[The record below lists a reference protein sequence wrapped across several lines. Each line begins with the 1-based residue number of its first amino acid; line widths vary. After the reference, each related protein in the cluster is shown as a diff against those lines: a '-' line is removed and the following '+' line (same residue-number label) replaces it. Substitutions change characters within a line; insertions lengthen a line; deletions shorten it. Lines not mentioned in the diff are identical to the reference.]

1 MTHSTHG
8 FAITGPRRFP
18 YGLNHMAAI
27 STAVI
32 ALLSASALAAP
43 PAATPPNDPHNF
55 EGTWTDLPAAS
66 PFLLGVDLP
75 YKPEAQ
81 NIAADHLQA
90 FEAGHTFA
98 SAHLTCRPTGV
109 QGITSPKEAV
119 LVMQTPEELIFI
131 SQEDREVRRIWLN
144 SEHPKDLRPSYS
156 GDAIGHWE
164 GNTLVVDVVDFNGKG
179 QLDEVGNPHSNQ
191 LHLVQRITK
200 SPEGNTLTS
209 VYSFTDPVFYTKP
222 FTKTK
227 QWRRSEGSRLL
238 DYDCAENPRTD
249 LFDTLT
255 FNDRNAS
262 FKPTCVRPVNNGAA
276 SDKVVCTAP
285 ATTQPSK

>member
-1 MTHSTHG
+1 MTHATHG
-8 FAITGPRRFP
+8 LAVAGRRRFP
-18 YGLNHMAAI
+18 RALKRMAAI

-32 ALLSASALAAP
+32 ALLSASALAA
-43 PAATPPNDPHNF
+43 TPPSNPHDF
-55 EGTWTDLPAAS
+55 EGTWSDLPTAS

-90 FEAGHTFA
+90 FEAGHTYA

-119 LVMQTPEELIFI
+119 LVMQTPEEMIFI
-131 SQEDREVRRIWLN
+131 GQEDREVRRIWLN
-144 SEHPKDLRPSYS
+144 SQHPKDLRPSYS

-164 GNTLVVDVVDFNGKG
+164 GNTLVVDVVGFNGKG
-179 QLDEVGNPHSNQ
+179 QLDEVGNPHSDQ

-200 SPEGNTLTS
+200 SADGNVLTS

-227 QWRRSEGSRLL
+227 QWRRIEGSRLL
-238 DYDCAENPRTD
+238 DYDCAENPRAD

-262 FKPTCVRPVNNGAA
+262 FKPTCLRAVKDGVA
-276 SDKVVCTAP
+276 SDKVVCSVP
-285 ATTQPSK
+285 AATQPSK